1 MSGCPLLFCDETVDR
16 RAEVRG
22 NPQAMDDLI
31 RSDGACFLLLRE
43 GRVKVHAKTPVQL
56 AWFGKDQISGAT
68 SRGAETV
75 FLGILEGR
83 PRYALIPLETA
94 RTADDPVFGVTATE
108 DYLGLFQAGSGLVPV
123 EAQLAAQ
130 AIHIANWINCNRFC
144 GSCGAATST
153 VEGGHKRVCTSQ
165 ECGREQFP
173 RTDPALLVLVTSGDR
188 CLLARQKKFPP
199 RYYSPLAGFI
209 EPGDTLESAARREIK
224 EEVGLLAGQVRYV
237 GSQPWPFP
245 TALMFGCIAT
255 ATTGQIRINA
265 SELEDAV
272 WLNRSDIEALLQVSA
287 SSQPSVLLP
296 PRGLLGRTLIEYWIS
311 NGDSVGTEMNNS
323 G

>member
-22 NPQAMDDLI
+22 NPQAMDELI

-56 AWFGKDQISGAT
+56 AWFGKDQISGAI

-83 PRYALIPLETA
+83 SRYALIPLETA

-108 DYLGLFQAGSGLVPV
+108 DYLGLFQAGY
-123 EAQLAAQ
+123 
-130 AIHIANWINCNRFC
+130 
-144 GSCGAATST
+144 
-153 VEGGHKRVCTSQ
+153 
-165 ECGREQFP
+165 
-173 RTDPALLVLVTSGDR
+173 PALLVLVTSGDR

-209 EPGDTLESAARREIK
+209 EPGDTSESAARRKIK

-245 TALMFGCIAT
+245 TSLMFGCIAT
-255 ATTGQIRINA
+255 ATTEQIRMNA
-265 SELEDAV
+265 SELEDAL
-272 WLNRSDIEALLQVSA
+272 WLDRSDIEPLLQPSGG
-287 SSQPSVLLP
+287 SQPSVLLP
-296 PRGLLGRTLIEYWIS
+296 PRGLIGRTLIEYWMS
-311 NGDSVGTEMNNS
+311 FGDPVGTEMNNS